1 MNLQQLE
8 KLPPPPGV
16 ISSLRAGFDVVSS
29 HIWLILVPVTMD
41 VILWLG
47 PRMGAGDLFSSMIA
61 RLIELMAGA
70 RPLPPQDIQ
79 TLNDTVE
86 FFSRMNLLSWLRTFP
101 IGIPSLEAYTFQNDL
116 QIQTP
121 LGLPDVLQIGSV
133 FSLAGFAFL
142 FTIAGWI
149 GGGLYFRW
157 VSVTTL
163 GTEEAG
169 ISPLRAVAQTFIL
182 SLGWT
187 IAGLIIL
194 VPILFI
200 LGALTAISPVLSNTI
215 LIVILLLSYWLIV
228 PLFFMPHG
236 IFARKQNALFS
247 VLSSLRMSRFTL
259 PTSGM
264 FVFSVFLLARGLS
277 FLWSVPMNDSWM
289 TLVGISGHAF
299 ITTALLAASF
309 VYYRD
314 MNVWI
319 QSALEQIQQK
329 QSAPTQQ
336 A

>member
-1 MNLQQLE
+1 MNLQKLE

-16 ISSLRAGFDVVSS
+16 INSLRAGFEVVSS
-29 HIWLILVPVTMD
+29 HVWLILAPIAMD
-41 VILWLG
+41 VFLWLG
-47 PRMGAGDLFSSMIA
+47 PRVGVENFLSSIAA
-61 RLIELMAGA
+61 RLIELMAGTS
-70 RPLPPQDIQ
+70 PFPPQDIQ
-79 TLNDTVE
+79 ALNTTVE
-86 FFSRMNLLSWLRTFP
+86 FFGRLNLMSWLRTFP
-101 IGIPSLEAYTFQNDL
+101 VGIASLEAYAFQNEL
-116 QIQTP
+116 QLQTP
-121 LGLPDVLQIGSV
+121 LGLPLVLQVGSFLSLIGWV
-133 FSLAGFAFL
+133 FLL
-142 FTIAGWI
+142 TVAGWI

-163 GTEEAG
+163 GEEEAG
-169 ISPLRAVAQTFIL
+169 ISLFRAIAQTFLL
-182 SLGWT
+182 SFGWVLAAT
-187 IAGLIIL
+187 IVLMP
-194 VPILFI
+194 VMFI
-200 LGALTAISPVLSNTI
+200 LGALTAVSPVLGNTI

-236 IFARKQNALFS
+236 IFARKQNALYS

-277 FLWSVPMNDSWM
+277 YLWNVPKNDSWM
-289 TLVGISGHAF
+289 TLVGIGGHAF

-319 QSALEQIQQK
+319 QNALEQMQQK

>member
-29 HIWLILVPVTMD
+29 HVWLILAPIGMD
-41 VILWLG
+41 VLLWLG
-47 PRMGAGDLFSSMIA
+47 PRLGAGDLFSSMVT

-79 TLNDTVE
+79 TLTDTVE
-86 FFSRMNLLSWLRTFP
+86 FFSRLNLLSWLRTFP
-101 IGIPSLEAYTFQNDL
+101 VGISSLEAYAFQNDL
-116 QIQTP
+116 QLQTP
-121 LGLPDVLQIGSV
+121 LGMPDVLQVGSI
-133 FSLAGFAFL
+133 FSLAGCVIL
-142 FTIAGWI
+142 LTIAGWI

-163 GTEEAG
+163 GAEEAG
-169 ISPLRAVAQTFIL
+169 ISPLRAIAQTFIL

-187 IAGLIIL
+187 IAGLTIL
-194 VPILFI
+194 VPVAFI
-200 LGALTAISPVLSNTI
+200 LGVLTAISPVLSNTV

-236 IFARKQNALFS
+236 IFAGKQNALYS

-259 PTSGM
+259 PTSGL

-277 FLWSVPMNDSWM
+277 FLWSVPKNDSWM

-299 ITTALLAASF
+299 ITTSLLAASF